1 MIRDSF
7 KEIVHDEFMVLI
19 ITQVIFGVLSLGIL
33 ITAAVILW
41 IYQNTTATNTMRAT
55 LAMS

>member
-33 ITAAVILW
+33 ITAAVIL
-41 IYQNTTATNTMRAT
+41 
-55 LAMS
+55 